1 MIRYKLTDETK
12 IVRGVTVHRIL
23 WLSDNRLGGW
33 IANPE
38 CLPQDGTA
46 VLYDDATILNGNF
59 RDGTFLGGEF
69 WGGEFWGGEF
79 RGGEFFGGNFRDG
92 EFWGGEF
99 RGGEFFGGNFRDG
112 EFWGGEFW
120 GGEFWGG
127 TFLGGEFWGGTFLG
141 GTFLGGEFWS
151 SPSCAQRSDGYMFV
165 AKMVDG
171 ELRIWAGCRN
181 FSWDEAVAHWGCQN
195 HHHHAESMRIIEFLR
210 AQEEAACK

>member
-59 RDGTFLGGEF
+59 RD
-69 WGGEFWGGEF
+69 
-79 RGGEFFGGNFRDG
+79 
-92 EFWGGEF
+92 
-99 RGGEFFGGNFRDG
+99 
-112 EFWGGEFW
+112 
-120 GGEFWGG
+120 G

-210 AQEEAACK
+210 AQEESACK